1 MIPGKTPKKPHRHR
15 CPVHLMEVLKAWH
28 QNMYKR
34 NFIKPIM
41 DASHLSPVLVIKKPD
56 TAEGKSRGYRF
67 VVAMVEINDCLES
80 CEKFTPSGDEILIV

>member
-1 MIPGKTPKKPHRHR
+1 
-15 CPVHLMEVLKAWH
+15 
-28 QNMYKR
+28 
-34 NFIKPIM
+34 M